1 MLKNGKPISTKYSA
15 QLGHCQCF
23 KNRQMFLVIFSFAGP
38 IKTCLHGLFK
48 TEEYWGYSCLPGYV
62 YQTTLVKSIWNRC
75 GLEVMNNSSGGI
87 DLKTLLKK
95 TYMNLTQSLS
105 FWSVIEIVRRPEAT
119 HSMKRVNTHA
129 DKGDIFQLILK
140 SLA

>member
-1 MLKNGKPISTKYSA
+1 
-15 QLGHCQCF
+15 
-23 KNRQMFLVIFSFAGP
+23 MFLVIFSSAGP

-48 TEEYWGYSCLPGYV
+48 TEKYWGYSCLPGYV

-105 FWSVIEIVRRPEAT
+105 FWSVIEIVRRAEAT

-129 DKGDIFQLILK
+129 NKGDIFQLILK